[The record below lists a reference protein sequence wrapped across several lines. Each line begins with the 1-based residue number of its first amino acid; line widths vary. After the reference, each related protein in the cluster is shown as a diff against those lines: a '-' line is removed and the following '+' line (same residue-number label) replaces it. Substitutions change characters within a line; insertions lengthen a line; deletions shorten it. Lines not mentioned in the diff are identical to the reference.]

1 MSSNK
6 IRGKHKRENQ
16 HDSKRNKS
24 NSYQP
29 SNIKKDKQPT
39 NDKKMGSQSIK
50 DKSKNKHKPIVKINR
65 DVIENRDR
73 LEQEYWKKRKEEEM
87 MEQETEKLEINKE
100 EKKQEIEEQ
109 KTEAVDSEVEAK
121 IKKKM
126 QAENRETV
134 LVNRSDANEES
145 NNVDT
150 NKKVDNETIKKTSV
164 ENGGDE
170 KKQADEATKKDKRPS
185 RIDMKDKSEQFKKI
199 IDIAL
204 AYEKLDGEKNK
215 LKEKNKVLCE
225 ANNELKEVNE
235 SLKGNLEATELLC
248 KKKQEEIDELKSDVA
263 HRNEVIDI
271 VKADKSE
278 SEQEFKNAL
287 AASLKT
293 YLQDYKELKALDMS
307 DDVGYAIIETLEG
320 VFKVL
325 DKNGIHIQ

>member
-1 MSSNK
+1 
-6 IRGKHKRENQ
+6 
-16 HDSKRNKS
+16 
-24 NSYQP
+24 
-29 SNIKKDKQPT
+29 
-39 NDKKMGSQSIK
+39 
-50 DKSKNKHKPIVKINR
+50 
-65 DVIENRDR
+65 
-73 LEQEYWKKRKEEEM
+73 
-87 MEQETEKLEINKE
+87 
-100 EKKQEIEEQ
+100 
-109 KTEAVDSEVEAK
+109 
-121 IKKKM
+121 
-126 QAENRETV
+126 
-134 LVNRSDANEES
+134 
-145 NNVDT
+145 
-150 NKKVDNETIKKTSV
+150 
-164 ENGGDE
+164 
-170 KKQADEATKKDKRPS
+170 
-185 RIDMKDKSEQFKKI
+185 MKDKSEQFKKI

-248 KKKQEEIDELKSDVA
+248 KKKQEEIDELKSDVV